1 MQAGDVSVTYA
12 GTTVLEEDF
21 GFKLY
26 TLLWK
31 GDVFFN
37 VIDVK
42 LGKSVTFYLLS
53 NPSIKKIST
62 WMQV

>member
-26 TLLWK
+26 TLLGK

-42 LGKSVTFYLLS
+42 LGKSVTFYLL
-53 NPSIKKIST
+53 
-62 WMQV
+62 